1 MLADTDDWP
10 IEDIRRTDWLFRQRP
25 RHSGNRHIVVTMR
38 WHVEGDLNVTALLK
52 VSMSVLSSPEQVES
66 DTADL
71 KSWSWGTF
79 EGHHIRWRGCGR
91 NGWMAISTRPRSVGG
106 RELANILAL
115 HGPTPTRIAR
125 AGAWRQIT
133 IRPYD

>member
-1 MLADTDDWP
+1 MLAHTDDWP

-71 KSWSWGTF
+71 KSWSGF
-79 EGHHIRWRGCGR
+79 G
-91 NGWMAISTRPRSVGG
+91 ARSKG
-106 RELANILAL
+106 I
-115 HGPTPTRIAR
+115 IF
-125 AGAWRQIT
+125 AGAAVVAMVGWLYLLGQGLWAAASWLIF
-133 IRPYD
+133 